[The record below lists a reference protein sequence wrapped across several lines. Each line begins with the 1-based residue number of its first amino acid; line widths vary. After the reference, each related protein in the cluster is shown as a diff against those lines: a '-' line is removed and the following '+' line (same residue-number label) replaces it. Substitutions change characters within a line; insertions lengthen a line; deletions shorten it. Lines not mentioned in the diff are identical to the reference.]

1 MPKTKQQFEQAIAHT
16 QRKLDKWVGMDCRG
30 HLTTSMIRITKRKL
44 ANLKRRMQELENG
57 K

>member
-16 QRKLDKWVGMDCRG
+16 QRKLERWVGMDCRG